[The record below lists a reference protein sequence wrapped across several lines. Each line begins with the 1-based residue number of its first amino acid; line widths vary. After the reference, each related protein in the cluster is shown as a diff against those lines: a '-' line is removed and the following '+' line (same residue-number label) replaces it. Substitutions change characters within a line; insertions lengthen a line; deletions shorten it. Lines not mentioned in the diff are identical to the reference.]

1 MEEGASAWSGL
12 GSSMALP
19 STIREELTQLQI
31 ELRDLKLQIAK
42 DTMELKDALG
52 SIAVELSGVLDKHK
66 SLLTRIEGLEVRAQ
80 GIGYPSRH
88 KDEFNAFAYVS
99 LEELEASADAN
110 EEGTEVMLGTEGD
123 VVQPVGTTD
132 TAESAL
138 TDEDVAAIFL
148 QAINDA
154 IDEDG
159 GVMNNNM
166 HHKYPQGYVNS
177 PEVKKL
183 VKKALAAD
191 DSVSEHKIDNR
202 RKLFYRTGDDAEAL
216 YERMYG

>member
-42 DTMELKDALG
+42 DTMELKDALS
-52 SIAVELSGVLDKHK
+52 SIAAELSGVLDKHK

-99 LEELEASADAN
+99 LEELEASADTN
-110 EEGTEVMLGTEGD
+110 EEGTEAMLEIEEEE
-123 VVQPVGTTD
+123 VQPVGTTD
-132 TAESAL
+132 TAEAVL

-183 VKKALAAD
+183 VKEALAAD
-191 DSVSEHKIDNR
+191 DSVSEYKIDNR